1 MSAKV
6 VNDCRFFHLL
16 RFLDMETIAKRAKQ
30 PVLSGVGERILAH
43 YERRL
48 RVEEDLSSATIR
60 NYLSDLRQFMA
71 WCESLWQQGCEDTRS
86 FVPEDITSPTLTHYR
101 TYLQTL
107 QLKPNSINRSL
118 ISLKRYFAW
127 LMTTGQLTYDP
138 AKVVKLVGEEVTSP
152 RHLDDQ
158 EEQAL
163 VAAVKKKGTVR
174 DQAIIVFILH
184 TGLRAREVCTLT
196 RAQVHLGK
204 RSGSIIVHGKRNKYR
219 EVPLNGTAR
228 AALEAYDPFLT
239 RSHAQDATPLFRSE
253 KRHTRLTE
261 RGLGYLV
268 KKYAEQAKLRD
279 VSPHDL
285 RHRFGYRM
293 AGTVPLHRLAQIMGH
308 DSLDTTMLYVQ
319 GTKDD
324 LQQAVETIAWS

>member
-1 MSAKV
+1 
-6 VNDCRFFHLL
+6 
-16 RFLDMETIAKRAKQ
+16 METISKRAKQ
-30 PVLSGVGERILAH
+30 PFLSEAGEHVLAQ
-43 YERRL
+43 YERQL
-48 RVEEDLSSATIR
+48 HTKEDLSAATIR

-71 WCESLWQQGCEDTRS
+71 WCEAIWQHGCEDTKP
-86 FVPEDITSPTLTHYR
+86 FTPEAVTSPTLTRYR
-101 TYLQTL
+101 TYLQTR
-107 QLKPNSINRSL
+107 QLKPTSINRSL

-127 LMTTGQLTYDP
+127 LATTEQLTYDP

-163 VAAVKKKGTVR
+163 VATVKNKGTTR
-174 DQAIIVFILH
+174 DQAIIVLMLH

-196 RAQVHLGK
+196 RSQVRLGK
-204 RSGSIIVHGKRNKYR
+204 RSGSITVRGKRNKYR
-219 EVPLNGTAR
+219 EVPLNATAR
-228 AALEAYDPFLT
+228 TALLAYDPLLT
-239 RSHAQDATPLFRSE
+239 KPHSQDTTPLFRSE
-253 KRHTRLTE
+253 KRHAQLTE

-268 KKYAEQAKLRD
+268 KKYVEQAKLND

-293 AGTVPLHRLAQIMGH
+293 AETVPLHRLAQLMGH

-324 LQQAVETIAWS
+324 LQQAVETIAWI